1 MKRYIVLSLIL
12 FAGLTLSAEE
22 RLVFIHTSTTEITS
36 PYFLAEVDS
45 VLNLYSYSET
55 DGMMQIL
62 KRSHSSYSGEVSSQV
77 IWQQALPPNLTS
89 PLLYHK
95 GERIYGKLWV
105 YIHHADW
112 LGAISLDDAGN
123 AQFHQLNVPGSAT
136 DFFILRRLQHFGEGH
151 IYFFANTDLKH
162 WELAANQAN
171 TVVQVPG
178 IDYEFERLGNEY
190 LLISG
195 VDHNVPFHT
204 YLLDSGHNL
213 IQTNLVNWEF
223 WTTYRFQEGL
233 YYTDYSCPDEMGTGS
248 IMINNG
254 NIDLVTWSLY
264 GEWHPNT
271 FRIHPI
277 LSLPDSLYL
286 FVYTSTPY
294 DEPPSSGFVIKR
306 YNGANSF
313 SNYSGFPATTESAL
327 SVNATFFA
335 NKLLLM
341 GWQSPGF
348 FARLADLDSQAWI
361 QVDFSED
368 PSYSLTYP
376 SIYNNDEAIWFI
388 FERYEGTELLK
399 SYRGDFC
406 VANDD
411 PLAPQPQV
419 LTLYPNPA
427 RSQGLL
433 KLESDAPT
441 SSVKLYNLRGQ
452 YLKDLSLV
460 SQASNEYRLPEL
472 SAGIYL
478 LRITDAYQRTSH
490 KKLLIRD

>member
-12 FAGLTLSAEE
+12 FAGLMLSAEE
-22 RLVFIHTSTTEITS
+22 RLVFTHTSTTEVTS

-45 VLNLYSYSET
+45 VLNLYSYSEA

-105 YIHHADW
+105 YTHHADW
-112 LGAISLDDAGN
+112 LGVISLDEAGN
-123 AQFHQLNVPGSAT
+123 AQFYQVNIPGSAN

-151 IYFFANTDLKH
+151 IYFFDNSDLKH
-162 WELAANQAN
+162 WNLSANQAN
-171 TVVQVPG
+171 TVLQAPSNG
-178 IDYEFERLGNEY
+178 YRFERLGNEY

-195 VDHNVPFHT
+195 ANYNVPFHT

-213 IQTNLVNWEF
+213 IQTNLLNWEF
-223 WTTYRFQEGL
+223 WTTYRLQEGL

-248 IMINNG
+248 ILIDNG
-254 NIDLVTWSLY
+254 SIELETWTLY

-271 FRIHPI
+271 FQIHPI

-286 FVYTSTPY
+286 FIYTHAPY
-294 DEPPSSGFVIKR
+294 DEQPSSGFSIKR

-313 SNYSGFPATTESAL
+313 SNYYGFPATSESAL
-327 SVNATFFA
+327 RVNATFFD
-335 NKLLLM
+335 NKLLMM
-341 GWQSPGF
+341 GWQLPGF
-348 FARLADLDSQAWI
+348 FARLADFDTQAWI

-368 PSYSLTYP
+368 PSYSLSYP
-376 SIYNNDEAIWFI
+376 TIYNNDEAIWFI
-388 FERYEGTELLK
+388 FERYDGTGFLK
-399 SYRGDFC
+399 TYRGDFC
-406 VANDD
+406 VESDD
-411 PLAPQPQV
+411 PLAPKPNKV
-419 LTLYPNPA
+419 TLYPNPA

-433 KLESDAPT
+433 KLESEVPT

-452 YLKDLSLV
+452 FLKDLSLA

-478 LRITDAYQRTSH
+478 LRITDSYQRTSH
-490 KKLLIRD
+490 KKLLIRN